1 MRKYILLLVILSSL
15 LLNAKHLEF
24 VGVPING
31 SISSFSTKLK
41 SKGYTPLQGNNQL
54 PVGIRGFSGV
64 FAGEECELYVD
75 YNPTTKIVYQCKV
88 LINCNYSIE
97 TAENKFDYFKE
108 LLNKKYGDVALTS
121 DMMTDV
127 ESDGTQYSLM
137 IFEPPIEVGANLIGG
152 IGVKICEPGAVSD
165 TYELVISYSD
175 YANYSKNKQNNLDDL

>member
-1 MRKYILLLVILSSL
+1 M
-15 LLNAKHLEF
+15 
-24 VGVPING
+24 
-31 SISSFSTKLK
+31 ISF
-41 SKGYTPLQGNNQL
+41 
-54 PVGIRGFSGV
+54 
-64 FAGEECELYVD
+64 
-75 YNPTTKIVYQCKV
+75 
-88 LINCNYSIE
+88 
-97 TAENKFDYFKE
+97 YFKE